1 MAVTKIGLQLDLSGL
16 EALKSTAQKR
26 AVTLKGVKA
35 GAKLVQA
42 AAKSRAPKRSGA
54 LKQSIGIKTRKGTRG
69 KTLALAV
76 VGARTKVRKMVK
88 PARGTK
94 KVLAVPGKYAH
105 LVEKGTKPHGGHPG
119 ARAQPFL
126 KPGFD
131 SVKDQAG
138 AAGMKAMGDEIQ
150 RLIAKEAAKLGRK

>member
-1 MAVTKIGLQLDLSGL
+1 MATQRAGFALDLSGL
-16 EALKSTAQKR
+16 AALKTAAQQR

-42 AAKSRAPKRSGA
+42 AAKARAPKRSGA
-54 LKQSIGIKTRKGTRG
+54 LKQSLGIKSKKGTRG
-69 KTLALAV
+69 KTLAFAI

-94 KVLAVPGKYAH
+94 KVLAVPAKYSH

-119 ARAQPFL
+119 AKPNPFL
-126 KPGFD
+126 RPGFD
-131 SVKDQAG
+131 QVKGQAA
-138 AAGMKAMGDEIQ
+138 AAGMQAMSVEIQ
-150 RLIAKEAAKLGRK
+150 RLIAKEAAKFRG